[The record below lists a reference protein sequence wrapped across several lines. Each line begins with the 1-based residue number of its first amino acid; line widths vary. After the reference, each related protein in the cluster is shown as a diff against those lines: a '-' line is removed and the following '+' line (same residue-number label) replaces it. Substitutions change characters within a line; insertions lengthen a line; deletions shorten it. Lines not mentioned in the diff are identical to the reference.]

1 MTNTMP
7 KTVTVTR
14 TFTYDVANWIAQYEF
29 ELADGG
35 GQHPH
40 NHNEYDVRYIIP
52 TLNMQ
57 RSMQCNNLAHIINVT
72 IHQANAV
79 TEQNTGKL
87 LEYRQLIKGADKE
100 IWKKLC

>member
-14 TFTYDVANWIAQYEF
+14 TFTYDVANWIAQYEL

-52 TLNMQ
+52 TLDTTNREDVIEWITDDATSAMGYYV
-57 RSMQCNNLAHIINVT
+57 SATDNDITVT
-72 IHQANAV
+72 V
-79 TEQNTGKL
+79 GE
-87 LEYRQLIKGADKE
+87 
-100 IWKKLC
+100 